1 MKLKYIYCNNYN
13 IYYHKLSV
21 RSYNNNN
28 VRKINDFHKLILFKK
43 NHAIF

>member
-21 RSYNNNN
+21 RSYNN
-28 VRKINDFHKLILFKK
+28 VRKINDFHKLILF
-43 NHAIF
+43 